1 MHAKPKLVYV
11 VSEDWYFVSHR
22 IALAVAAKEAGYDV
36 TVITQVNRHDDAIRD
51 AGLALE
57 PLAFNRSSLNPVS
70 DAKTLGRL
78 TALYRRLAPSVVHH
92 VAIKPVLYGSLA
104 ARRAGVPGVVN
115 ALMGLGYVFTSG
127 DVKARVLKPLVR
139 TALKAALSH
148 RNSRVIVQNA
158 DDEQML
164 CTEHLAERSTIR
176 LIRGSGVDLT
186 AFPFSVPPAGRP
198 RVVLPARMLRDK
210 GVVEF
215 VDAARILKSE
225 GIDAEFVLAGSP
237 DLVNPSSLTDAEIS
251 GWVREG
257 LVTYLGWR
265 EDMTAVLTSA
275 TVVCLPSYREGLPK
289 VLLEAAACGRA
300 IVTTDV
306 PGCRDVVQD
315 GVNGWL
321 VPPRDAKALADAVR
335 AALTRD
341 DLRARYAHAS
351 RQLVEREHAI
361 DAVIGATLAVY
372 TEVLGSVTGAQ
383 GRSSHKK
390 AGVDRR

>member
-1 MHAKPKLVYV
+1 MKSAVHPKAKLVYV

-22 IALAVAAKEAGYDV
+22 IALAVAAKDAGFDV
-36 TVITQVNRHDDAIRD
+36 TVITQVHRHGDIIRD
-51 AGLALE
+51 AGLSLE
-57 PLAFNRSSLNPVS
+57 PIAFDRSSVNPFS
-70 DAKTLGRL
+70 DAKTLNRL
-78 TALYRRLAPSVVHH
+78 TALYRRLQPDIVHH
-92 VAIKPVLYGSLA
+92 VAMKPVLYGSLA

-127 DVKARVLKPLVR
+127 DLKARVLKPFIR
-139 TALKAALSH
+139 TGLKAALNH

-158 DDEQML
+158 DDAQML
-164 CTEHLAERSTIR
+164 RTERLAEASTIR

-186 AFPFSVPPAGRP
+186 EFPFSVPPAGRP

-215 VDAARILKSE
+215 VEAARILKSE
-225 GIDAEFVLAGSP
+225 GIEAEFVLAGSP
-237 DLVNPSSLTDAEIS
+237 DPVNPSSLTDAVIYS
-251 GWVREG
+251 WVREG

-265 EDMTAVLTSA
+265 DDMTAVLASA

-306 PGCRDVVQD
+306 PGCREVVSD

-321 VPPRDAKALADAVR
+321 VPPRDAAALADALR

-341 DLRARYAHAS
+341 DLRTRYASAG
-351 RQLVEREHAI
+351 RQRVEREHAI
-361 DAVIGATLAVY
+361 GAIISATLAVY
-372 TEVLGSVTGAQ
+372 DEILGDGPGVE
-383 GRSSHKK
+383 GRT
-390 AGVDRR
+390 

>member
-1 MHAKPKLVYV
+1 VHAQPKLVYV

-36 TVITQVNRHDDAIRD
+36 TVITQVNRHGDKIRD

-57 PLAFNRSSLNPVS
+57 PIAFDRSTINPFS
-70 DAKTLGRL
+70 DAKTLGHL
-78 TALYRRLAPSVVHH
+78 VALYRRLTPDIVHH
-92 VAIKPVLYGSLA
+92 VAMKPVLYGSLA
-104 ARRAGVPGVVN
+104 ARRARVPGVVN

-127 DVKARVLKPLVR
+127 DVKARALKPLVR

-158 DDEQML
+158 DDEQL
-164 CTEHLAERSTIR
+164 LRTEHLAEPSAIR

-186 AFPFSVPPAGRP
+186 AFPFSEPPAGRP

-215 VDAARILKSE
+215 VTAARILKAE
-225 GIDAEFVLAGSP
+225 GVDADFVLAGSP
-237 DLVNPSSLTDAEIS
+237 DPVNPSSLTDAEITS
-251 GWVREG
+251 WVREG

-265 EDMTAVLTSA
+265 EDMPALLASA

-306 PGCRDVVQD
+306 PGCREIVQD

-321 VPPRDAKALADAVR
+321 APPRDATALADALR

-341 DLRARYAHAS
+341 DLRASFAHAG
-351 RQLVEREHAI
+351 RQLIEREHAI
-361 DAVIGATLAVY
+361 GAVIGATLAVY
-372 TEVLGSVTGAQ
+372 AEVLGSVTGAQ
-383 GRSSHKK
+383 GRSSHKR
-390 AGVDRR
+390 AGVDRL